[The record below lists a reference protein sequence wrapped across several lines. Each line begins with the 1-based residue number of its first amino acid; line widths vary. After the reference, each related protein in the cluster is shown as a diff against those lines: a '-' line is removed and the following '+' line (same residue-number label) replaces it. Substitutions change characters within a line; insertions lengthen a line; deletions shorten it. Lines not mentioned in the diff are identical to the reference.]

1 MMCKTGRGILLI
13 TMSLVTGFLMHP
25 RGFGG
30 EMISP
35 GDAPPSSKRPF
46 TVDDALSLDVLKF
59 SSEYGI
65 SRDGEWLAYEVK
77 NGYQTNAKIETPY
90 SYVPRGFYVFVK
102 ALGGGKPFQITHGEE
117 YSWTPSWSPD
127 GRTLAFYVWHNDN
140 ICIGLWD
147 RKSRFIEYVEAAS
160 LNGKGSLDWSP
171 QSHRVYYFPS
181 DIKIYGPVLPY
192 EETEKVIIRTT
203 GEKDSYEERFTDVR
217 KSQLWVLD
225 LKTRKTSSVISE
237 ETSFHTHSL
246 SPDGQKMAVSVL
258 VRNPVLTH
266 LVPSYA
272 RLDLLPTGGGQIKTV
287 FNDKLYTI
295 LYTWAP
301 DGRSIAY
308 LDDGKLMVY
317 DVGGDKTTSLNG
329 DDVRLTGQPAWHPD
343 AKHILCSASQDYY
356 MFSVAGGG
364 ARRFKIDIP
373 YSKQQYL
380 WDKKGGLLYIKVL
393 EEMTGRQGLYRLDW
407 KQGKVEEIFFG
418 ESMISQLAWLNG
430 RLFFTLQNKITPEN
444 IWMLDPRTKKKT
456 QLTDTNGKAGDFA
469 LGRSE
474 LIQWKGL
481 SGDPLKGVLIY
492 PGDYIKAQKY
502 PVVLWVYESFSQD
515 LHRFLSQIYNLQVL
529 ANQGYAVLMP
539 DIKFF
544 MGDTARSFRESV
556 VPALDRLIE
565 MGIANGNFGVMGW
578 SFGGFATN
586 ILITQTTR
594 FKAAVTSCGITDW
607 VSKNSMQGDFWRRGD
622 QIGQGRLGGN
632 LWEVRDN
639 FVRNSPVFHVD
650 KVQTPI
656 LILHGTEDRNVPFSQ
671 AEEMYY
677 SLRDL
682 GKTATLVAYPGETHL
697 GGDAEAWV
705 IKDMWTRIVAWFDKF
720 LK

>member
-1 MMCKTGRGILLI
+1 MSKTGRGILFL
-13 TMSLVTGFLMHP
+13 MVSLVTCLLAHQ
-25 RGFGG
+25 RGFGD
-30 EMISP
+30 EVISL
-35 GDAPPSSKRPF
+35 GLARPSSKRLF
-46 TVDDALSLDVLKF
+46 TVDDALSLDVLRF

-65 SRDGEWLAYEVK
+65 SRDGEWLAYELK
-77 NGYQTNAKIETPY
+77 NGYQTNAKVRTPY
-90 SYVPRGFYVFVK
+90 SYVPRGFHVFVK
-102 ALGGGKPFQITHGEE
+102 PLRGDKLLQLTQGEE

-127 GRTLAFYVWHNDN
+127 GRTLALYVWHNDN

-147 RKSRFIEYVEAAS
+147 RKSQQIEYVEAAS

-171 QSHRVYYFPS
+171 KSDKVYYFPS
-181 DIKIYGPVLPY
+181 DFKRYGPVLPY
-192 EETEKVIIRTT
+192 EETEKIIIRTT
-203 GEKDSYEERFTDVR
+203 WEKDPYEERFTDVR

-225 LKTRKTSSVISE
+225 LMTNKTSAVIPE
-237 ETSFHTHSL
+237 ETSIHTHSL

-258 VRNPVLTH
+258 TRNPVLTH

-272 RLDLLPTGGGQIKTV
+272 KLDLLPTEGGQIKTV
-287 FNDKLYTI
+287 FDDKLYTDPYI
-295 LYTWAP
+295 WSP

-308 LDDGKLMVY
+308 VDSGKLWVY
-317 DVGGDKTTSLNG
+317 DVVRDKTTSLNK
-329 DDVRLTGQPAWHPD
+329 DDVKLTGQPAWHPEG
-343 AKHILCSASQDYY
+343 KHILCSASQDYY
-356 MFSVAGGG
+356 VFSVDGSG
-364 ARRFKIDIP
+364 ARRLKIDIP

-380 WDKKGGLLYIKVL
+380 WDKEGKFLCIKVL
-393 EEMTGRQGLYRLDW
+393 EEATGRQGIYNFDW
-407 KQGKVEEIFFG
+407 KQERFEEIIFG
-418 ESMISQLAWLNG
+418 EYLISQLAWVNG
-430 RLFFTLQNKITPEN
+430 QLFFTLQNKFTPEN
-444 IWMLDPRTKKKT
+444 IWMLDLKSKKKV
-456 QLTDTNGKAGDFA
+456 QLTDANGKAGAFA
-469 LGRSE
+469 LGRSA
-474 LIQWKGL
+474 LIQWKCL
-481 SGDPLKGVLIY
+481 SGDLLKGVLIT
-492 PGDYIKAQKY
+492 PPDFIKGQKY
-502 PVVLWVYESFSQD
+502 PVVVWVYESFSQD
-515 LHRFLSQIYNLQVL
+515 LHRFFSQIYNLQVL

-544 MGDTARSFRESV
+544 MGDTARSFKESV
-556 VPALDRLIE
+556 VPALDSLMD

-607 VSKNSMQGDFWRRGD
+607 VSKNNMQGDFWRRGD

-632 LWEVRDN
+632 LWKVQDS
-639 FVRNSPVFHVD
+639 FVRNSPVFHLD

-677 SLRDL
+677 CLRDL
-682 GKTATLVAYPGETHL
+682 GKTAMLVAYPGETHL

-705 IKDMWTRIVAWFDKF
+705 IRDMWTRIVAWFDKF